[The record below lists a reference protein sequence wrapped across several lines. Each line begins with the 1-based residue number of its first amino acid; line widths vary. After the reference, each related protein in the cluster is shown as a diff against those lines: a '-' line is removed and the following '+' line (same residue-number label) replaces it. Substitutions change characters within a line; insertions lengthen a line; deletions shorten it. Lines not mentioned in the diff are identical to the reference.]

1 MGNFDATRRLK
12 TAARLGPML
21 LAAVAVLLAAAAC
34 RGGEEAAPRDEVDTV
49 RLALDWFPNANH
61 AGLYVALEKGYFAD
75 ENLEVDMYTP
85 VDPSTV
91 NQTVAA
97 GADDFG
103 INYQPDLLIARS
115 QGVPVVSV
123 VGLVQHPLNSVQT
136 LKTSE
141 IYRPSD
147 LVGKKVGYPGIP
159 TNEPLLDT
167 MLKYDGV
174 AGGLDEV
181 ELVNVGFNLAETL
194 IDGVV
199 DACIGCY
206 FSHESIKM
214 ENQGYPVD
222 VMRLEQWGVP
232 DYYELVV
239 VASEE
244 KVAEDP
250 DLVQRFVRAV
260 VRGYS
265 DAAADPAAAVEI
277 LLERGGEEVDEA
289 IERPG
294 IRVIAPLWKADEPVG
309 WQTREKWTRFAVWL
323 MDNGQVSEP
332 VDGAAAF
339 TNKFVEGAQ
348 Q

>member
-1 MGNFDATRRLK
+1 ML
-12 TAARLGPML
+12 ARLRLVL
-21 LAAVAVLLAAAAC
+21 LAILPVLLAAAAC
-34 RGGEEAAPRDEVDTV
+34 GEDEPTRAATPAPTSTPEPVSI
-49 RLALDWFPNANH
+49 RLALDWYPNANH
-61 AGLYVALEKGYFAD
+61 AGLYMAEEKGYFAD
-75 ENLEVDMYTP
+75 EGLEVQMYTP

-123 VGLVQHPLNSVQT
+123 IGLVQHPLNSVQS
-136 LKTSE
+136 LKASG
-141 IYRPSD
+141 ISRPAD
-147 LVGKKVGYPGIP
+147 LAGRKVGYPGIP

-174 AGGLDEV
+174 AGGLEEV
-181 ELVNVGFNLAETL
+181 ELVNVGFNLAESL
-194 IDGVV
+194 ISGTV

-206 FSHESIKM
+206 FSHESILM

-232 DYYELVV
+232 DYYELVM
-239 VASEE
+239 VASEKMVE
-244 KVAEDP
+244 EDP

-260 VRGYS
+260 VKGYA
-265 DAAADPAAAVEI
+265 DAAADPDAAVEV
-277 LLERGGEEVDEA
+277 LLERTEEEVDEA

-294 IRVIAPLWKADEPVG
+294 IRVIAPLWKTDQPVG
-309 WQTREKWTRFAVWL
+309 WQTMEKWSGFADWL
-323 MDNGQVSEP
+323 LDNGQVEEP

-339 TNKFVEGAQ
+339 TNRFVEGAQ
-348 Q
+348 